1 MPAPV
6 KLAAFSGASRKESF
20 NKKLLEQAVTAAR
33 QTGAEVTV
41 VELAAYNMP
50 IYDGDDEA
58 ASGLPA
64 GAVEFKKLLRESD
77 GILIASPEY
86 NSAYSALLKNAI
98 DWASRSGKDEP
109 PGSVF
114 AGKVAGI
121 VSASPGA
128 LGGLRGLFA
137 LRELLQNL
145 GVTVLPNMQAVG
157 QAMSAFND
165 DGTLKDEKTAAGVA
179 GVAGG
184 LVTTLQKLKA

>member
-1 MPAPV
+1 MSSSV
-6 KLAAFSGASRKESF
+6 KLVAFSGSSRKESF
-20 NKKLLEQAVTAAR
+20 NTKLLVQAVAAAR
-33 QTGAEVTV
+33 AVGAEVTV
-41 VELAAYNMP
+41 VELAAYDMP

-64 GAVEFKKLLRESD
+64 GAVAFKKLLRESD

-114 AGKVAGI
+114 AGKFAGI
-121 VSASPGA
+121 LSASPGA

-145 GVTVLPNMQAVG
+145 GVTVLPSMQAVG
-157 QAMSAFND
+157 QAMTAFND

-184 LVTTLQKLKA
+184 LVSTLQKIKA

>member
-1 MPAPV
+1 MSAPV

-20 NKKLLEQAVTAAR
+20 NKKLLEQAVAAAR
-33 QTGAEVTV
+33 KAGAEVTV

-64 GAVEFKKLLRESD
+64 GAAAFKKLLRESD

-121 VSASPGA
+121 VAASPGA

-157 QAMSAFND
+157 QAMNAFND

-184 LVTTLQKLKA
+184 LVTMLQKLKA